1 MVAKQPNDHF
11 LHLSPPPARVK
22 CENVGNDGTQNLSV
36 ERRKKKINNCIAK
49 LVKSFLFEKVK
60 DEYEKAKR

>member
-11 LHLSPPPARVK
+11 LHLSPPPERVK
-22 CENVGNDGTQNLSV
+22 CENVGNDGTRKLFCRKV
-36 ERRKKKINNCIAK
+36 KKKINNCIAK